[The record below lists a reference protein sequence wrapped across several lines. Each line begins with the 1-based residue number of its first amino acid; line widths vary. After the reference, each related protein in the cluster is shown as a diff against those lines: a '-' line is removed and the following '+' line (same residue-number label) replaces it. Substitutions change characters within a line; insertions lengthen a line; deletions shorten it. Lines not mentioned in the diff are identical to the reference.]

1 VPHLQK
7 SIAVMERSSV
17 GEARRA
23 AMTVAHGLGFGE
35 RRRSDIGIVVTEL
48 SNNLLA
54 HAGKGEV
61 LICPVQAGTDWLD
74 ILTVDQ
80 GPGIPDVARAF
91 EDGVS
96 TGGTAGQ
103 GLGAIKRLSDEVSVY
118 STAGSGTVVFCRFRL
133 SASAENTPFG
143 VVSIPI
149 HGEVENGDSYL
160 AIPGAARSFYM
171 VVDGLGHG
179 ALASHAAAEAVKAVG
194 RYSREGLGEIMTAT
208 HSALKATRGAA
219 MSIAVVDHE
228 RSVITY
234 AGVGNVSAL
243 IGNGNTTR
251 SMVSQNGTV
260 GATLPRVQ
268 EYSYPFEP
276 GMLLLMFSDGMTSKC
291 NLSGHPGL
299 LNRPPGLIAGLLYRE
314 YKRGRDDATVL
325 VASLGGSR

>member
-1 VPHLQK
+1 
-7 SIAVMERSSV
+7 M
-17 GEARRA
+17 
-23 AMTVAHGLGFGE
+23 VAHALGFEE

-61 LICPVQAGTDWLD
+61 LICPVHAGTEWLD
-74 ILTVDQ
+74 ILAIDNGQ
-80 GPGIPDVARAF
+80 GIRDVAHAF

-103 GLGAIKRLSDEVSVY
+103 GLGAVKRLSDDISVY
-118 STAGSGTVVFCRFRL
+118 SVDGRGTVVFCRFRL
-133 SASAENTPFG
+133 SAIPNKNPLG

-160 AIPGAARSFYM
+160 VIPGAGRSFYM

-179 ALASHAAAEAVKAVG
+179 PLASQAAAEAVKAVG
-194 RYSREGLGEIMTAT
+194 RCWRESLGEIMTAT
-208 HSALKATRGAA
+208 HNALRATRGAA

-228 RSVITY
+228 RSVVAY
-234 AGVGNVSAL
+234 AGVGNISAL
-243 IGNGNTTR
+243 LGNGNTTR
-251 SMVSQNGTV
+251 NMVSQNGTL
-260 GATLPRVQ
+260 GMSLPKIQ
-268 EYSYPFEP
+268 EYSYPYEP
-276 GMLLLMFSDGMTSKC
+276 GMLLLMFSDGMTSRC

-299 LNRPPGLIAGLLYRE
+299 HNRPPGLIAGLLYRE

-325 VASLGGSR
+325 VASLGGVR